1 MSQFVNYS
9 NRGVELPQGCKDL
22 IDLLRSDP
30 EDLPATVRRTT
41 EGLDQLD
48 NYVSRLL
55 SSPSHY
61 CVLSILGFDLE
72 TGVFLERCKGV
83 LTVIVV
89 IKTASGAKEQ
99 AVREAFRDAQVS
111 SISAEVAGTGG
122 DARVLKYPLPA
133 LGPDVVGLIRKVL
146 LVACDATEHAGL
158 YFDYHGN
165 TTA

>member
-9 NRGVELPQGCKDL
+9 HRGVELPQGCKDL
-22 IDLLRSDP
+22 IDLLRNDP
-30 EDLPATVRRTT
+30 EDLPATIRRTT
-41 EGLDQLD
+41 EGVDQLD

-61 CVLSILGFDLE
+61 CVLSILDFDLE

-99 AVREAFRDAQVS
+99 AVREAFREAGVP
-111 SISAEVAGTGG
+111 ISAEVTETGG
-122 DARVLKYPLPA
+122 GARVLRYPLPV

-146 LVACDATEHAGL
+146 HVACDATEHAGL
-158 YFDYHGN
+158 YFDYHG
-165 TTA
+165 